1 MMKYLDILKALK
13 SAGKFAPVLL
23 DIYLYILAKF
33 EAMKSDVADDS
44 LQLVEPTEE
53 ELALE
58 GEVSQALT
66 AEGSQ
71 AIFDGSRLR
80 KLAALGTRF
89 AELAPTLLALAKLF
103 GAL

>member
-1 MMKYLDILKALK
+1 MKYLDILKALK

-33 EAMKSDVADDS
+33 EAVKSEASDS

-53 ELALE
+53 EAALE
-58 GEVSQALT
+58 SEVAQALT
-66 AEGSQ
+66 ADGSQ

-80 KLAALGTRF
+80 KLAALATQF
-89 AELAPTLLALAKLF
+89 AEVAPALFAIAKLF